1 MTRCRTTLTLVAATW
16 ALACAASAQTVVLVR
31 HAEKADGSRD
41 PVLSQAGTARA
52 EALAAVFGQQGPDVV
67 LVSPLLRTGLTAA
80 PTVGVFGARSR
91 AISLEEGV
99 DVHVADLV
107 ADLRGQPADSLI
119 LVVGHSNTIPLIA
132 RALGVEAADMPDCE
146 YDRLIRIDLNA
157 IQPVASVTRYG
168 AASSC

>member
-99 DVHVADLV
+99 DVHVEPLDALTVLGGVALDALQDRRPVLV
-107 ADLRGQPADSLI
+107 CFGRHAPASEE
-119 LVVGHSNTIPLIA
+119 HFE
-132 RALGVEAADMPDCE
+132 R
-146 YDRLIRIDLNA
+146 
-157 IQPVASVTRYG
+157 
-168 AASSC
+168 